1 VVCVS
6 HEHEKTQIQ
15 ALERTAPILPVRP
28 GIVHKPEKQTSHQDD
43 DKRNRT
49 TTLFAALEVATGLV
63 TD

>member
-1 VVCVS
+1 
-6 HEHEKTQIQ
+6 
-15 ALERTAPILPVRP
+15 VRP